1 MFESLSYDS
10 SVHNTEGVR
19 NIISGTFMENSS
31 HDLDGYDYASLL
43 MYAGEV
49 SKVSP
54 YHLATRIIQ
63 EQGANGAGNEI
74 SGNVSGYKGYYNYYS
89 QNAYA
94 SGGLS
99 AVQNGLKYAMQTDD
113 TNMRPW
119 NTRYRAVVGG
129 AINLGKWYINRGQD
143 TIYYEKFDIK
153 NFSHQYMTNV
163 LAPRSE
169 ATRAKKAYSTST
181 LNNTTFKF
189 TIPVYDNMPSSRCV
203 IPDGNKSS
211 NNWLRGLSVDGYSL
225 TPTFAADTTDYSL
238 IVDNDVTG
246 IDVSASAADTN
257 ASVSGRGSH
266 ELSVGDN
273 TINIVV
279 TAEDGTTKT
288 YTISVVRKKAENPEP
303 VKPDNGN
310 NNNNNGSGENDGF
323 SSNLN
328 VDNDNGIVTGV
339 GVGSS
344 VDSILNG
351 ITYTNGCYG
360 KLLNSSGSECAADDT
375 VATGNKLV
383 IYKKDG
389 SIYAQYDVV
398 IYGDVNGDGRITS
411 MDMLYIKRHILYIK
425 TLSGAYLLAADT
437 NKDSDVT
444 SMDMLYIK
452 RHILDIKYIQQ

>member
-1 MFESLSYDS
+1 
-10 SVHNTEGVR
+10 
-19 NIISGTFMENSS
+19 
-31 HDLDGYDYASLL
+31 
-43 MYAGEV
+43 
-49 SKVSP
+49 
-54 YHLATRIIQ
+54 
-63 EQGANGAGNEI
+63 
-74 SGNVSGYKGYYNYYS
+74 
-89 QNAYA
+89 
-94 SGGLS
+94 
-99 AVQNGLKYAMQTDD
+99 
-113 TNMRPW
+113 
-119 NTRYRAVVGG
+119 
-129 AINLGKWYINRGQD
+129 
-143 TIYYEKFDIK
+143 
-153 NFSHQYMTNV
+153 MTNV

-279 TAEDGTTKT
+279 TAEDGTTRT
-288 YTISVVRKKAENPEP
+288 YTINVVRKKAENPEP

-344 VDSILNG
+344 VESILNG